1 MDSPSSPFYRQ
12 NWNGRLSK
20 QLQSCIPK
28 PFPIFFSFPTAST
41 TGLGSPAGDLVQLKP
56 ASFFYDCVQHLL
68 VKELPVNQ
76 LEEILSVCSGV
87 KSLALFQRPGPLTP
101 ALGAMRPLPPIFTFV
116 THLDLY
122 TSIQEGAGNIVG
134 HLALFP
140 ALTHLAGFYSGYNV
154 FAVLERCPKLEALI
168 DMHPPLPQW
177 AQIPIEDPRFVS
189 MEVSHECHA
198 KEYANAWVMGT
209 RGGMD
214 FWARADAFI
223 AKKRRG
229 EITPSTR
236 CWIEEADGIWVPP
249 GH

>member
-1 MDSPSSPFYRQ
+1 MRPR
-12 NWNGRLSK
+12 RLTLNVK
-20 QLQSCIPK
+20 Y
-28 PFPIFFSFPTAST
+28 
-41 TGLGSPAGDLVQLKP
+41 VLKDMTP
-56 ASFFYDCVQHLL
+56 
-68 VKELPVNQ
+68 P
-76 LEEILSVCSGV
+76 LSV
-87 KSLALFQRPGPLTP
+87 
-101 ALGAMRPLPPIFTFV
+101 PPIFTFV

-229 EITPSTR
+229 EITPSLCSPIHALFSWFISYFLGTR